1 MSLDSD
7 KKLHL
12 SKAISLPS
20 IIQITILIFGIATVY
35 AQNKADVDQI
45 KKEQKEIKSTIIKK
59 ETLEQMFRVRDIQ
72 VENVSKQVEQINH
85 KIDENQKLLI
95 QLLQKSS

>member
-20 IIQITILIFGIATVY
+20 IIQIVILIFGIATVY
-35 AQNKADVDQI
+35 AQNKADIEQIQKDQT
-45 KKEQKEIKSTIIKK
+45 ELKSQVIKK
-59 ETLEQMFRVRDIQ
+59 ETLVEMFEVRDVKI
-72 VENVSKQVEQINH
+72 ENVSRQVEQINH
-85 KIDENQKLLI
+85 KMDENQKLLI